1 MKRNRSFA
9 ASSLIPGC
17 LAVAVILMVG
27 IPASIYFVDSS
38 GSLQKDKIRVETE
51 NGVRVVK
58 NPRAPLYGEITLE
71 LEKVRSIGDEK
82 DENTAFY
89 RG

>member
-1 MKRNRSFA
+1 MKRNRPFA

-27 IPASIYFVDSS
+27 IPASICSADSS
-38 GSLQKDKIRVETE
+38 SSPQKDRIRIETE
-51 NGVRVVK
+51 NGIRVVR
-58 NPRAPLYGEITLE
+58 NPREPLYGEITLE
-71 LEKVRSIGDEK
+71 LEKVRS
-82 DENTAFY
+82 Y